1 MRGPSRSS
9 RPAPATFEG
18 REVEMCELDEAED
31 RLRVLEQDLTGLGE
45 GDGAPSF
52 RALDEPVADPPLE
65 QRDLLADR
73 GLREAEPSR
82 SRPERSFACDRAQRR
97 QVT

>member
-1 MRGPSRSS
+1 
-9 RPAPATFEG
+9 
-18 REVEMCELDEAED
+18 MCELDETED
-31 RLRVLEQDLTGLGE
+31 RLRVLEQDLTGLGQ

-52 RALDEPVADPPLE
+52 RALDEPVTDPPLE

-73 GLREAEPSR
+73 GLRESEPGGGR
-82 SRPERSFACDRAQRR
+82 SERSFACDRAQRR